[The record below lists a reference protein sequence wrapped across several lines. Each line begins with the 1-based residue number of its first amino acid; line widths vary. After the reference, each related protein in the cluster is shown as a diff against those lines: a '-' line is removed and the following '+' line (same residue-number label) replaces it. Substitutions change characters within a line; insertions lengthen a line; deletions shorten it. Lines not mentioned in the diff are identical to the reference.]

1 MREGDGAAGD
11 VRTAGSVE
19 RLEDEEARGGQWAG
33 WQGMAQRAAGQ
44 QREKPEWLGS
54 PQNEHV
60 GRRGKDW

>member
-1 MREGDGAAGD
+1 MREAGGAAGD

-19 RLEDEEARGGQWAG
+19 RLEDEEARGGQLAR
-33 WQGMAQRAAGQ
+33 QEDMAQPAAGQ

-54 PQNEHV
+54 LQNEHV

>member
-1 MREGDGAAGD
+1 MREAGGAAGD

-19 RLEDEEARGGQWAG
+19 RLEDEEARGGQRAG
-33 WQGMAQRAAGQ
+33 WEGMAQPAAGQ

>member
-1 MREGDGAAGD
+1 MREAGGAAGD

-19 RLEDEEARGGQWAG
+19 RLEDEEARGGQRARRG
-33 WQGMAQRAAGQ
+33 GMAQPAAGQ
-44 QREKPEWLGS
+44 QQEKPELMGS